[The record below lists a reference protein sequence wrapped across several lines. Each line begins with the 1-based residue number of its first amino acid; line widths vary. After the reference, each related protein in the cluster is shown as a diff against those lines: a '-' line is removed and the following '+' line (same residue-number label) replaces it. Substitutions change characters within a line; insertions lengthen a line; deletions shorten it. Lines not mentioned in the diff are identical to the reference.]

1 MTPEEVKQQAIAILQ
16 DILQFYNPVFADGIM
31 DEFEI
36 RMKNLELT
44 YTPDRKE

>member
-1 MTPEEVKQQAIAILQ
+1 MTPEEVKQQAIMILK
-16 DILQFYNPVFADGIM
+16 DIIQFYQPVYADGIM

>member
-1 MTPEEVKQQAIAILQ
+1 MTPDEVKQQAILILQ
-16 DILQFYNPVFADGIM
+16 DILNFYKPVYADGIM

>member
-1 MTPEEVKQQAIAILQ
+1 MTNDEVKQQAIAILQ
-16 DILQFYNPVFADGIM
+16 DIIQFYQPVYADGIM